1 MCTPPLVGGDGGP
14 APESARTQG
23 GVGEEV
29 SREAAL
35 LSLLTG
41 CERCVQLLGA
51 WRERGRQV
59 LQLEWVETDL
69 AQARARR
76 SDWRL
81 ATRGDTSAAPPH
93 ANALRGCDANTVQRP
108 ALRCGGVPPTRG
120 AAPGA
125 WPALCGGLTAHAGA
139 PAQDIKPS
147 NLLVTHNGRLKL
159 ADFGSARLLHSPQPL
174 SAGPTTRNAQRQGV
188 AISRQD

>member
-41 CERCVQLLGA
+41 CERCVQLLGE
-51 WRERGRQV
+51 WRERGHHV

-76 SDWRL
+76 SDGRQWRPAVTPPQL
-81 ATRGDTSAAPPH
+81 LRTQTLSEAATRTLFSDLLCAVEACHQRGVMHRARGPPSAEA
-93 ANALRGCDANTVQRP
+93 
-108 ALRCGGVPPTRG
+108 
-120 AAPGA
+120 
-125 WPALCGGLTAHAGA
+125 
-139 PAQDIKPS
+139 
-147 NLLVTHNGRLKL
+147 
-159 ADFGSARLLHSPQPL
+159 
-174 SAGPTTRNAQRQGV
+174 
-188 AISRQD
+188 